1 MILYGKHHFFLRG
14 LKMTINLILLS
25 LLAYVIGSI
34 PSGLW
39 IGKIFY
45 KKDIRDFGSGN
56 LGATNSFRVLGIKA
70 GSIVTVMDIL
80 KGTVATLLPFFFQ
93 LNVDHH
99 FWLLTGA
106 FAIIGHS
113 FPLFAGFRGGKAV
126 ATSAGV
132 ILAYAPLLFVA
143 ALVVFLVTLK
153 LSKYVSLSSMI
164 GALAALIISLFMGD
178 WILIILVACIA
189 LFVIWRHRANI
200 TRIRN
205 GEEPKIKWM

>member
-1 MILYGKHHFFLRG
+1 
-14 LKMTINLILLS
+14 MTINLILLS

-45 KKDIRDFGSGN
+45 KKDIREFGSGN

-164 GALAALIISLFMGD
+164 GALAALIISLFIGD
-178 WILIILVACIA
+178 WILIVLVACIA

>member
-1 MILYGKHHFFLRG
+1 
-14 LKMTINLILLS
+14 MTINLILLS

-178 WILIILVACIA
+178 WILIVLVACIA

>member
-1 MILYGKHHFFLRG
+1 
-14 LKMTINLILLS
+14 MTINLILLS

-80 KGTVATLLPFFFQ
+80 KGTVATLIPFFFQ

>member
-1 MILYGKHHFFLRG
+1 MI
-14 LKMTINLILLS
+14 INLILLS

-45 KKDIRDFGSGN
+45 KKDIREFGSGN

-178 WILIILVACIA
+178 WILIVLVACIA

>member
-1 MILYGKHHFFLRG
+1 
-14 LKMTINLILLS
+14 MTINLILLS

-56 LGATNSFRVLGIKA
+56 LGATNAFRVLGVKA
-70 GSIVTVMDIL
+70 GSIVTIMDIL
-80 KGTVATLLPFFFQ
+80 KGTVATLLPFFVQ

-132 ILAYAPLLFVA
+132 ILAYAPLLFIA

-164 GALAALIISLFMGD
+164 GALAALLISFFLGD

-189 LFVIWRHRANI
+189 IFVIWRHRANI
-200 TRIRN
+200 NRIRN

>member
-1 MILYGKHHFFLRG
+1 
-14 LKMTINLILLS
+14 MTINLILLS

-56 LGATNSFRVLGIKA
+56 LGATNSFRVLGVKA

-93 LNVDHH
+93 QNVNHH

-143 ALVVFLVTLK
+143 ALVVFLLTLK
-153 LSKYVSLSSMI
+153 ISKYVSLSSMI
-164 GALAALIISLFMGD
+164 GALAALIISFFMGD

>member
-1 MILYGKHHFFLRG
+1 
-14 LKMTINLILLS
+14 MTINLILLS

-80 KGTVATLLPFFFQ
+80 KGTVATLLPFSFQ

-153 LSKYVSLSSMI
+153 LSKYVSLSSMV

-178 WILIILVACIA
+178 WILIILVACIT

>member
-1 MILYGKHHFFLRG
+1 
-14 LKMTINLILLS
+14 MTINLILLS

-45 KKDIRDFGSGN
+45 KKDISEFGSGN

-178 WILIILVACIA
+178 WILIVLVACIA

>member
-1 MILYGKHHFFLRG
+1 
-14 LKMTINLILLS
+14 MTINLILLS

-93 LNVDHH
+93 LNVDHN

>member
-1 MILYGKHHFFLRG
+1 
-14 LKMTINLILLS
+14 MTINLILLS
-25 LLAYVIGSI
+25 LLAYLIGSI

>member
-1 MILYGKHHFFLRG
+1 
-14 LKMTINLILLS
+14 MTINLILLS

-45 KKDIRDFGSGN
+45 KKDIREFGSGN

-93 LNVDHH
+93 LHVDHH
-99 FWLLTGA
+99 FWLLTGT

-143 ALVVFLVTLK
+143 ALIIFLLTLK
-153 LSKYVSLSSMI
+153 ISKYVSLSSMI
-164 GALAALIISLFMGD
+164 AALAALLISLFMGD
-178 WILIILVACIA
+178 WILIILIACIA
-189 LFVIWRHRANI
+189 LFVVWRHRANI

>member
-1 MILYGKHHFFLRG
+1 
-14 LKMTINLILLS
+14 MTINLILLS

-189 LFVIWRHRANI
+189 LFVTWRHRANI

>member
-1 MILYGKHHFFLRG
+1 
-14 LKMTINLILLS
+14 MTINLILLS

-56 LGATNSFRVLGIKA
+56 LGATNAFRVLGMKA
-70 GSIVTVMDIL
+70 GSIVTLMDIL

-143 ALVVFLVTLK
+143 ALAVFLITLK

-164 GALAALIISLFMGD
+164 GAFAALIISLFLGD

-189 LFVIWRHRANI
+189 SFVIWRHRANI
-200 TRIRN
+200 RRIRS

>member
-1 MILYGKHHFFLRG
+1 
-14 LKMTINLILLS
+14 MTINLILLS

-93 LNVDHH
+93 LHVDHH

-143 ALVVFLVTLK
+143 ALIIFLLTLK
-153 LSKYVSLSSMI
+153 ISKYVSLSSMI
-164 GALAALIISLFMGD
+164 AALAALLISLFMGD
-178 WILIILVACIA
+178 WILIILIACIT
-189 LFVIWRHRANI
+189 LFVVWRHRANI

>member
-1 MILYGKHHFFLRG
+1 
-14 LKMTINLILLS
+14 MTINLILLS

-164 GALAALIISLFMGD
+164 GALAA
-178 WILIILVACIA
+178 
-189 LFVIWRHRANI
+189 
-200 TRIRN
+200 
-205 GEEPKIKWM
+205 

>member
-1 MILYGKHHFFLRG
+1 
-14 LKMTINLILLS
+14 MTINLILLS

-45 KKDIRDFGSGN
+45 KKDIREFGSGN
-56 LGATNSFRVLGIKA
+56 LGATNSFRVLGVKA
-70 GSIVTVMDIL
+70 GSVVTVMDIL
-80 KGTVATLLPFFFQ
+80 KGTVATMLPFFFQ

-106 FAIIGHS
+106 CAIVGHS

-153 LSKYVSLSSMI
+153 LSKYVSLSSMV
-164 GALAALIISLFMGD
+164 GALAALIISFFLGD
-178 WILIILVACIA
+178 WILIILVACITI
-189 LFVIWRHRANI
+189 FVIWRHRANI
-200 TRIRN
+200 TRIHN

>member
-1 MILYGKHHFFLRG
+1 
-14 LKMTINLILLS
+14 MTINLILLS

-178 WILIILVACIA
+178 WILIILVTCIA

>member
-1 MILYGKHHFFLRG
+1 
-14 LKMTINLILLS
+14 MTINLILLS
-25 LLAYVIGSI
+25 LFAYVIGSI

-45 KKDIRDFGSGN
+45 KKDIREFGSGN

-178 WILIILVACIA
+178 WILIVLVACIA

>member
-1 MILYGKHHFFLRG
+1 
-14 LKMTINLILLS
+14 MTINLILLS

-56 LGATNSFRVLGIKA
+56 LGATNSFRVLGVKA

-93 LNVDHH
+93 LNVNHH

-143 ALVVFLVTLK
+143 ALVVFLLTLK
-153 LSKYVSLSSMI
+153 ISKYVSLSSMI
-164 GALAALIISLFMGD
+164 GALAALIISFFMGD
-178 WILIILVACIA
+178 WILIVLVACIA

>member
-1 MILYGKHHFFLRG
+1 
-14 LKMTINLILLS
+14 MTINLILLS

-70 GSIVTVMDIL
+70 GSIVIVMDIL

>member
-1 MILYGKHHFFLRG
+1 MRG

>member
-1 MILYGKHHFFLRG
+1 
-14 LKMTINLILLS
+14 MTINLILLS

-205 GEEPKIKWM
+205 GEETKIKWM

>member
-1 MILYGKHHFFLRG
+1 
-14 LKMTINLILLS
+14 MTINLILLS

-56 LGATNSFRVLGIKA
+56 LGATNAFRVLGVKA
-70 GSIVTVMDIL
+70 GSIVTIMDIL

-164 GALAALIISLFMGD
+164 GALAALLISFFLGD

-189 LFVIWRHRANI
+189 IFVIWRHRANI
-200 TRIRN
+200 SRIRN

>member
-1 MILYGKHHFFLRG
+1 
-14 LKMTINLILLS
+14 MTINLILLS

-45 KKDIRDFGSGN
+45 KKDIREFGSGN

-99 FWLLTGA
+99 FWFLTGA

-178 WILIILVACIA
+178 WILIVLVACIA

>member
-1 MILYGKHHFFLRG
+1 
-14 LKMTINLILLS
+14 MTINLILLS

-178 WILIILVACIA
+178 WILIILVDCIA

>member
-1 MILYGKHHFFLRG
+1 
-14 LKMTINLILLS
+14 MTINLILLS

-45 KKDIRDFGSGN
+45 KKDIREFGSGN

-164 GALAALIISLFMGD
+164 GTLAALIISLFMGD
-178 WILIILVACIA
+178 WILIVLVACIA

>member
-1 MILYGKHHFFLRG
+1 
-14 LKMTINLILLS
+14 MTINLILLS

-153 LSKYVSLSSMI
+153 LSKYVSLSSMV
-164 GALAALIISLFMGD
+164 GAFAALIISLFMGD
-178 WILIILVACIA
+178 WILIILVACIT

>member
-1 MILYGKHHFFLRG
+1 
-14 LKMTINLILLS
+14 MTINLILLS

-45 KKDIRDFGSGN
+45 KKDIREFGSGN

-70 GSIVTVMDIL
+70 GSIVTVLDIL

-113 FPLFAGFRGGKAV
+113 FPLFARFRGGKAV

-178 WILIILVACIA
+178 WILVVLVACIA

>member
-1 MILYGKHHFFLRG
+1 
-14 LKMTINLILLS
+14 MTINLILLS

-189 LFVIWRHRANI
+189 LFVVWRHRANI

>member
-1 MILYGKHHFFLRG
+1 
-14 LKMTINLILLS
+14 MTINLILLS

-132 ILAYAPLLFVA
+132 ILAYTPLLFVA

-164 GALAALIISLFMGD
+164 GALAALILSLFMGD

>member
-1 MILYGKHHFFLRG
+1 MI
-14 LKMTINLILLS
+14 INLILLS

-39 IGKIFY
+39 IGKVFY
-45 KKDIRDFGSGN
+45 KKDIREFGSGN

-93 LNVDHH
+93 LHVDHH

-143 ALVVFLVTLK
+143 ALIIFLLTLK
-153 LSKYVSLSSMI
+153 ISKYVSLSSMI
-164 GALAALIISLFMGD
+164 AALAALLISLFMGD
-178 WILIILVACIA
+178 WILIILIACIT
-189 LFVIWRHRANI
+189 LFVVWRHRANI

>member
-1 MILYGKHHFFLRG
+1 
-14 LKMTINLILLS
+14 MTINLILLS

-45 KKDIRDFGSGN
+45 KKDIREFGSGN

-80 KGTVATLLPFFFQ
+80 KGTVATLLPYFFQ

-143 ALVVFLVTLK
+143 ALVVFLVILK

-164 GALAALIISLFMGD
+164 GALAALIISFFMGD

-189 LFVIWRHRANI
+189 TFVIWRHRANI

>member
-1 MILYGKHHFFLRG
+1 
-14 LKMTINLILLS
+14 MTINLILLS

-39 IGKIFY
+39 IGKIFC
-45 KKDIRDFGSGN
+45 KKDIREFGSGN

-178 WILIILVACIA
+178 WILIVLVACIA

>member
-1 MILYGKHHFFLRG
+1 
-14 LKMTINLILLS
+14 MTINLILLS

-132 ILAYAPLLFVA
+132 ILAYAPLFFVA

>member
-1 MILYGKHHFFLRG
+1 
-14 LKMTINLILLS
+14 MTINLILLS

>member
-1 MILYGKHHFFLRG
+1 
-14 LKMTINLILLS
+14 MTINLILLS

-56 LGATNSFRVLGIKA
+56 LGATNSFRVLGVKA

-93 LNVDHH
+93 LNVNHH

-143 ALVVFLVTLK
+143 ALVVFLLTLK
-153 LSKYVSLSSMI
+153 ISKYVSLSSMI
-164 GALAALIISLFMGD
+164 GALAALFISFFMGD

>member
-1 MILYGKHHFFLRG
+1 
-14 LKMTINLILLS
+14 MTINLILLS

-45 KKDIRDFGSGN
+45 KKDIREFGSGN

-70 GSIVTVMDIL
+70 GSIVTVLDIL

-178 WILIILVACIA
+178 WILIVLVACIA